1 MKKIVKPII
10 IALLFSFLFTSFAI
24 AQKNEPVKI
33 GVILPLTGPQAPIG
47 REVLRGIEIAADM
60 VNDMGGIWE
69 KRKIILV
76 TGDASTTEA
85 ARTEADRLCTVEKVK
100 LMIGVYSSTLAFVVH
115 PIANKY
121 KVTFWETN
129 AIADRLRQLNHKYTY
144 FFGPMASSWGEL
156 AAQCVVEMLAPKL
169 GAKQAKDLKIAVVYQ
184 GTEWGKSLSHDG
196 FIKRAKEL
204 GLNVVIDAPYDPN
217 MVDFTSLILKIKQT
231 NPDIVHTQNYL
242 DDGYRLFRDARN
254 NRLNPK
260 IWIADGC
267 PWAYVAEA
275 FEKFGT
281 DMNYVLD
288 FNQVAGGNIWN
299 LSPTTQ
305 SQYREFLERYKKKY
319 QQNVMA
325 SSDVAIGF
333 TSAIALF
340 EYVLP
345 AAGSLDP
352 EKILEVADGIALPY
366 TATARPGTGIKFAPP
381 TDKQRAGQNIRAGVV
396 ARQIFNRG
404 YYIAWPKEIA
414 EIEPIFPIPPF
425 GQRAI
430 KEDEVEKR
438 FAIPKDLLLR

>member
-1 MKKIVKPII
+1 MKKWSGPLLISLFLSLV
-10 IALLFSFLFTSFAI
+10 IAFPAF
-24 AQKNEPVKI
+24 AQKEEPVKI

-69 KRKIILV
+69 KRKITLV

-85 ARTEADRLCTVEKVK
+85 ARTEAERLCTVEKVK
-100 LMIGVYSSTLAFVVH
+100 LMIGVYSSSLAFVVH

-129 AIADRLRQLNHKYTY
+129 AIADRLRQMNHKYTY
-144 FFGPMASSWGEL
+144 FFGPMASGWGEL
-156 AAQCVVEMLAPKL
+156 AAQCVVEMMSPKL
-169 GAKQAKDLKIAVVYQ
+169 GIKPKDLKVAVVYQ

-196 FIKRAKEL
+196 FIKKAKEL

-217 MVDFTSLILKIKQT
+217 TMDFTSLILKIKQT

-242 DDGYRLFRDARN
+242 DDGYRLFRDARKN
-254 NRLNPK
+254 SLNPK
-260 IWIADGC
+260 AWIADGC

-275 FEKFGT
+275 FEKFGN

-288 FNQVAGGNIWN
+288 LNQVAGGNIWN

-319 QQNVMA
+319 KQSVMT

-352 EKILEVADGIALPY
+352 EKILEVAGGISLPY

-381 TDKQRAGQNIRAGVV
+381 TDKARAGQNIRAGVV
-396 ARQIFNRG
+396 ARQIFNKG
-404 YYIAWPKEIA
+404 YYVAWPKAIA
-414 EIEPIFPIPPF
+414 EIDPVFPIPAF
-425 GQRAI
+425 GKRAI
-430 KEDEVEKR
+430 TDAEVEKR
-438 FAIPKDLLLR
+438 FTIPKNLLLK